1 MKKVRLTYLIFGTFL
16 LLYLFLYNP
25 KQSLT
30 NFQSYISNFNPEKTI
45 VGRFILKPINQFI
58 VTPRF
63 EYYCGGMEVISIAF
77 EPCKSKA
84 LNQSLYKKIR
94 KKKDYNE
101 YYTIEEKY
109 VLFEGGIMYPYKK
122 DLNAERRI
130 SFEKFETYI
139 LLILAFSILWR
150 HRFKATEALRDIYK
164 KI

>member
-1 MKKVRLTYLIFGTFL
+1 MKEVRLTYLIFGTFL

-63 EYYCGGMEVISIAF
+63 EYHCGGMKVSSIGYEECKLKASN
-77 EPCKSKA
+77 EPLFKRQK
-84 LNQSLYKKIR
+84 LNW
-94 KKKDYNE
+94 NN
-101 YYTIEEKY
+101 YYTTTLVKKR
-109 VLFEGGIMYPYKK
+109 YPSKK

-150 HRFKATEALRDIYK
+150 HRFKATEALRGIYK

>member
-1 MKKVRLTYLIFGTFL
+1 MKKIRLAYLIFGTFL

-30 NFQSYISNFNPEKTI
+30 NFQSYISDFNPEKTI

-63 EYYCGGMEVISIAF
+63 QYRCGGMKVSSIGYEECKLKF
-77 EPCKSKA
+77 NEPLFKTEK
-84 LNQSLYKKIR
+84 LDFNNYFTTTLVKKR
-94 KKKDYNE
+94 
-101 YYTIEEKY
+101 
-109 VLFEGGIMYPYKK
+109 YPFKE

-139 LLILAFSILWR
+139 LLILAFSFLGR
-150 HRFKATEALRDIYK
+150 YRFKATEALRNLYK

>member
-63 EYYCGGMEVISIAF
+63 EYHCGGMKVSSIGYEECKLKASN
-77 EPCKSKA
+77 EPLFKRIKDWNNYA
-84 LNQSLYKKIR
+84 TGDIYTLVRKKI
-94 KKKDYNE
+94 
-101 YYTIEEKY
+101 
-109 VLFEGGIMYPYKK
+109 PYKK

-150 HRFKATEALRDIYK
+150 HRFKAAEAMRDIYK